1 MNISALDT
9 QVLTAYETLGMSP
22 EEIAGELQINLEA
35 VIYSLS
41 SNSPSYRKFV
51 RDSEKANST
60 GGSQITTPVEGAL
73 VSTTIPNDVSDAES
87 QEMLEIMKQIARAGD
102 NEDTRF
108 KAAKYIFEEKK
119 GRNAAV
125 VERIGSGLSLAH
137 LNNAIQDAVKR
148 ASAYGHIKPVIDIKP
163 LAESVAAKAN
173 AS

>member
-22 EEIAGELQINLEA
+22 EEIASELQINLEA

-41 SNSPSYRKFV
+41 SNSPSYRAFI
-51 RDSEKANST
+51 RNSEKANST
-60 GGSQITTPVEGAL
+60 GGSQITTPVEG
-73 VSTTIPNDVSDAES
+73 VSTTTLNDVSDADS
-87 QEMLEIMKQIARAGD
+87 KEMLEIMKQIARAGD

-108 KAAKYIFEEKK
+108 KAAKYIFEERK

-125 VERIGSGLSLAH
+125 AERIGSGLSLAH

>member
-22 EEIAGELQINLEA
+22 EEIASELQINLEA

-41 SNSPSYRKFV
+41 SNSPSYRTFV
-51 RDSEKANST
+51 RDSEKVNST
-60 GGSQITTPVEGAL
+60 GGSQITTPVEGSLAQA
-73 VSTTIPNDVSDAES
+73 STPTDVSDAES

-125 VERIGSGLSLAH
+125 AERIGSGLSLAH

-148 ASAYGHIKPVIDIKP
+148 AAAYGHIKPVIDIKP